1 MIFSVYDLVY
11 CKDGIN
17 FAQKSSF
24 MADIQILGFIRQV
37 KYLQDSCLV
46 FIDEYKNGYK
56 RSSDGSVVESK
67 FLSWVC
73 IFKSYFKKY
82 VSEHFGN
89 GMLVQ
94 VKGEV
99 LPYSVEHGESV
110 SGYTV
115 IGQTLNMASYPKSGA
130 KAEIRRVKDGLAN
143 ADDVGVPDLGGYKE
157 SDF

>member
-1 MIFSVYDLVY
+1 
-11 CKDGIN
+11 
-17 FAQKSSF
+17 

-56 RSSDGSVVESK
+56 RSSDGAIVDSK

-99 LPYSVEHGESV
+99 LPYAVEHGESV
-110 SGYTV
+110 NGYTV
-115 IGQTLNMASYPKSGA
+115 MGQTLNMASYPRSGA
-130 KAEIRRVKDGLAN
+130 KAEKRRIKDGIEN
-143 ADDVGVPDLGGYKE
+143 ASDVGIPDLDDYNR

>member
-1 MIFSVYDLVY
+1 
-11 CKDGIN
+11 
-17 FAQKSSF
+17 

-56 RSSDGSVVESK
+56 RSSDGVYVDSK

-99 LPYSVEHGESV
+99 LPYAVEHGESV
-110 SGYTV
+110 NGYTV
-115 IGQTLNMASYPKSGA
+115 MGQTLNLASYPKSGA
-130 KAEIRRVKDGLAN
+130 KAEIKRVKDGIAN
-143 ADDVGVPDLGGYKE
+143 SGDVGTPDLDSYKE
-157 SDF
+157 DDF

>member
-1 MIFSVYDLVY
+1 
-11 CKDGIN
+11 
-17 FAQKSSF
+17 

-56 RSSDGSVVESK
+56 RSSDGVVVDGK
-67 FLSWVC
+67 FLSWTC

-99 LPYSVEHGESV
+99 LPYAVEHGESV
-110 SGYTV
+110 NGYTV
-115 IGQTLNMASYPKSGA
+115 MGQTLNVASYPRSGA
-130 KAEIRRVKDGLAN
+130 KAEMRRVKDGLSNAN
-143 ADDVGVPDLGGYKE
+143 DVGKPDLDTYKE
-157 SDF
+157 EDF

>member
-1 MIFSVYDLVY
+1 
-11 CKDGIN
+11 
-17 FAQKSSF
+17 

-56 RSSDGSVVESK
+56 RSSDGTYVDGK

-73 IFKSYFKKY
+73 IFKSYFKRY

-99 LPYSVEHGESV
+99 LPYALEHGETV

-115 IGQTLNMASYPKSGA
+115 MGQTLNMASYPRSGA
-130 KAEIRRVKDGLAN
+130 KSEIKRIKDGIAN
-143 ADDVGVPDLGGYKE
+143 AGDVGVPDLDSYKSE
-157 SDF
+157 DF

>member
-1 MIFSVYDLVY
+1 
-11 CKDGIN
+11 
-17 FAQKSSF
+17 
-24 MADIQILGFIRQV
+24 MADFTLVGFIRAI
-37 KYLQDSCLV
+37 KYMDDSVLV

-56 RSSDGSVVESK
+56 KSNGEYVQDRYI
-67 FLSWVC
+67 SWRC

-99 LPYSVEHGESV
+99 LPYAVEHGESV
-110 SGYTV
+110 AGYTV
-115 IGQTLNMASYPKSGA
+115 MGQTLNMASYPKSGA
-130 KAEIRRVKDGLAN
+130 KAEIKRIKDGLSN
-143 ADDVGVPDLGGYKE
+143 ADEVGKPDLESYNE

>member
-1 MIFSVYDLVY
+1 
-11 CKDGIN
+11 
-17 FAQKSSF
+17 

-37 KYLQDSCLV
+37 KYLKDSCLV

-56 RSSDGSVVESK
+56 RSSDGVYVDSK
-67 FLSWVC
+67 FLSWMC

-99 LPYSVEHGESV
+99 LPYAVEHGESV
-110 SGYTV
+110 NGYTV
-115 IGQTLNMASYPKSGA
+115 MGQTLNLASYPKSGA
-130 KAEIRRVKDGLAN
+130 KAEIKRVKDGLAN
-143 ADDVGVPDLGGYKE
+143 AGDVGTPDLESYKE
-157 SDF
+157 DDF

>member
-1 MIFSVYDLVY
+1 
-11 CKDGIN
+11 
-17 FAQKSSF
+17 

-37 KYLQDSCLV
+37 KYLQDGCLV

-56 RSSDGSVVESK
+56 RSSDGAVVESK

-73 IFKSYFKKY
+73 VFKSYFKRY
-82 VSEHFGN
+82 ISEHFGN

-94 VKGEV
+94 VKGEA
-99 LPYSVEHGESV
+99 LPYAVAHGESV

>member
-1 MIFSVYDLVY
+1 
-11 CKDGIN
+11 
-17 FAQKSSF
+17 

-56 RSSDGSVVESK
+56 RSSDGGVVDGK
-67 FLSWVC
+67 ILSWTC

-99 LPYSVEHGESV
+99 LRYAVEHGESV
-110 SGYTV
+110 NGYTV
-115 IGQTLNMASYPKSGA
+115 MGQTLNMASYPRSGA
-130 KAEIRRVKDGLAN
+130 KAEMRRVKDGLSNAN
-143 ADDVGVPDLGGYKE
+143 DVGKPDLDTYKE
-157 SDF
+157 EDF

>member
-1 MIFSVYDLVY
+1 
-11 CKDGIN
+11 
-17 FAQKSSF
+17 

-56 RSSDGSVVESK
+56 RSSDGVYVDSK
-67 FLSWVC
+67 FLSWMC

-99 LPYSVEHGESV
+99 LPYAVEHGESV
-110 SGYTV
+110 NGYTV
-115 IGQTLNMASYPKSGA
+115 MGQTLNMASYPKSGA
-130 KAEIRRVKDGLAN
+130 KAEIKRVKDGIAN
-143 ADDVGVPDLGGYKE
+143 AGDVGTPDLDSYKE
-157 SDF
+157 DDF

>member
-1 MIFSVYDLVY
+1 
-11 CKDGIN
+11 
-17 FAQKSSF
+17 

-46 FIDEYKNGYK
+46 FIDEFKNGYRK
-56 RSSDGSVVESK
+56 SSDGSYVDDK

-99 LPYSVEHGESV
+99 LPYAVEKGDSV

-115 IGQTLNMASYPKSGA
+115 MGQTLNKASYPKSGA
-130 KAEIRRVKDGLAN
+130 KSEIKRIKDGLSN
-143 ADDVGVPDLGGYKE
+143 AQDVGVPDLEGYKE
-157 SDF
+157 SAF

>member
-1 MIFSVYDLVY
+1 
-11 CKDGIN
+11 
-17 FAQKSSF
+17 

-46 FIDEYKNGYK
+46 FVDEWKNGYK
-56 RSSDGSVVESK
+56 RSSDGVYIDGK
-67 FLSWVC
+67 YLSWVC

-99 LPYSVEHGESV
+99 LPYSLERGEV
-110 SGYTV
+110 VDGYTV
-115 IGQTLNMASYPKSGA
+115 MGQTLNVASYPRSGA
-130 KAEIRRVKDGLAN
+130 KSELRRVKDGIEN
-143 ADDVGVPDLGGYKE
+143 AEDVGIPDLDGYRSE
-157 SDF
+157 DF